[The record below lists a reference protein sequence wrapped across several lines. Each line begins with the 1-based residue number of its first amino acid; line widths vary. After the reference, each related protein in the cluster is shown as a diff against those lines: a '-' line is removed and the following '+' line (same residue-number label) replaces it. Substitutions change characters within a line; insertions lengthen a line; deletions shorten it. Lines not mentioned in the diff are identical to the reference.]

1 MVRGGS
7 VAQRSRGGQPPDN
20 CVACAR
26 REAAN
31 PLLVDVAAA
40 FTGVMTIS
48 PEFTDIRGRGH
59 APIAGP
65 AGPAVEL
72 RGVTRV
78 YGTGDHKVVA
88 LDDAHVTFP
97 RGSWTAVM
105 GPSGSGKSTLLH
117 VAGGLE
123 RPAQGQVLI
132 AGQDITHASEAAL
145 TRLRQSTVGFV
156 FQNFNLIGSLSA
168 EQNVAMPLRLA
179 GRRPSRREVR
189 DVLERVGL
197 ADRARHRPR
206 ELSGGQQ
213 QRVAI
218 ARAMVTRP
226 TVLLADEP
234 TGALDSRAARTILA
248 MLRTMAEEG
257 QTIVMVT
264 HDPLAAASADQVM
277 FLTDG
282 RVVDRV
288 ARPSARE
295 VADRLARME
304 DPSSIAESV
313 SA

>member
-1 MVRGGS
+1 MWPASGG
-7 VAQRSRGGQPPDN
+7 G
-20 CVACAR
+20 
-26 REAAN
+26 AASS
-31 PLLVDVAAA
+31 LLVDGAEA
-40 FTGVMTIS
+40 FTGVMTS
-48 PEFTDIRGRGH
+48 PQPTDIRVRDNGDCT
-59 APIAGP
+59 GP
-65 AGPAVEL
+65 WTSPGGADPDLCAAVEL
-72 RGVTRV
+72 RGVSRV
-78 YGTGDHKVVA
+78 YGTGDRQVVA
-88 LDDAHVTFP
+88 LDDVHVTFP

-123 RPAQGQVLI
+123 RPARGRVLI
-132 AGQDITHASEAAL
+132 AGQDITSASEAAL
-145 TRLRQSTVGFV
+145 TRLRQTTVGFV

-179 GRRPSRREVR
+179 GRRPTRREVR

-288 ARPSARE
+288 VRPSARE

-304 DPSSIAESV
+304 DPYSAASSV
-313 SA
+313 SSVSS